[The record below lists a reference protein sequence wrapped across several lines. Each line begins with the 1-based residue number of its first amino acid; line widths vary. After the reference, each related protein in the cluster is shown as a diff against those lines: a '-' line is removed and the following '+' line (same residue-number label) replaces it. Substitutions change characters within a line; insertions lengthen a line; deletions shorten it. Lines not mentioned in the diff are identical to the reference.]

1 MNAMTYQL
9 IQLDDP
15 MQNVSCPYCQQHIID
30 WQQEQYI
37 QPCQHTLFI
46 AMDLG
51 FEFIADHF
59 EAKMSRT
66 VDIIHEDPEM
76 NIFQEITAT
85 DWPDLIVYKADLGVE
100 GLYRY
105 IGLSQVV

>member
-15 MQNVSCPYCQQHIID
+15 MQNVSCPYCQRHIID